1 MQSKFMKL
9 RMILLGVLGLASVA
23 SAEDSFPVAIHV
35 DAAKTQGEI
44 KPIWRFFGADEPNY
58 ATMKNGEKLIGELGA
73 LSPGNVYFRAHNLL
87 TSGDGTPAPKWGS
100 TGAYSEDTNGNPVYN
115 WKIVDGIFDTYLKHG
130 VRPYAQIG
138 FMPKEMSIHPE
149 PYQHNWKPG
158 DDYGKIYTGWTF
170 PPKDFDKWRELVFQ
184 WVKHCVDKYGR
195 AEVEKWYWEVWNEP
209 DIGYWRGQ
217 PRIPTF
223 LKLHDYAID
232 GVRRALPTA
241 RVGGP
246 ELAGG
251 GGDFMRQFLEHCL
264 RGTNYATGQVGTPI
278 DFMSFHAKGG
288 TTYTN
293 DHVRMSAGN
302 HLRIASGVY
311 RLISQFP
318 ELKSK
323 PIVIG
328 ESDPDGCAACDAE
341 VYPANRY
348 RNRAQFASYSAAVFA
363 RQTDVAERSGVNLEG
378 ALTWSFE
385 FEGQPAFD
393 GFRTLASDGIDKP
406 VMSAFR
412 IMSQLTGKKV
422 AAESDHGIDLDEMMR
437 RGVRTNADVSARASL
452 DGNKLCVMVWHYHDE
467 DVPGAEAAVEVAL
480 DNLPPA
486 TGQARLEHYQVDE
499 EHSNAVTAWQKM
511 GSPKELTPEQYA
523 QLEKAG
529 QLALLDGPKTVDVK
543 DGKATVKFNLPRQGV
558 ALLKLTW

>member
-1 MQSKFMKL
+1 MKL
-9 RMILLGVLGLASVA
+9 RMILLAVAGLVSVA
-23 SAEDSFPVAIHV
+23 SAAEDSFPVAIHV
-35 DAAKTQGEI
+35 DAAKTGDEI

-58 ATMKNGEKLIGELGA
+58 ATMKDGEKLISELGA

-100 TGAYSEDTNGNPVYN
+100 TGAYTEDTNGNPIYN
-115 WKIVDGIFDTYLKHG
+115 WTIVDGIFDTYLKHG
-130 VRPYAQIG
+130 VRPYAEIG
-138 FMPKEMSIHPE
+138 FMPEAMSIHPE

-158 DDYGKIYTGWTF
+158 DDYGKIYTGWTY
-170 PPKDFDKWRELVFQ
+170 PPKDYDKWRELVFQ
-184 WVKHCVDKYGR
+184 WVKHCVEKYGK
-195 AEVEKWYWEVWNEP
+195 AEVEKWYWEVWNEA

-217 PRIPTF
+217 PRISTF
-223 LKLHDYAID
+223 IKLHDYAID

-246 ELAGG
+246 DVAGG
-251 GGDFMRQFLEHCL
+251 NSDMMRQFLEHCL

-288 TTYTN
+288 TIYTN
-293 DHVRMSAGN
+293 GHVRMNAGN
-302 HLRIASGVY
+302 QLRIGSGVY

-328 ESDPDGCAACDAE
+328 ESDPDGCAACDAD

-363 RQTDVAERSGVNLEG
+363 RQTDVADRAGVNLEG

-385 FEGQPAFD
+385 FEGRPAFD
-393 GFRTLASDGIDKP
+393 GFRTLASAGIDKP

-422 AAESDHGIDLDEMMR
+422 AAESDHGIDLDEMLR
-437 RGVRTNADVSARASL
+437 RSVRTNADVSARASL

-467 DVPGAEAAVEVAL
+467 DVAGPEAVVEVAL
-480 DNLPPA
+480 ENLPSA
-486 TGQARLEHYQVDE
+486 AGQAKLEHYQVDG
-499 EHSNAVTAWQKM
+499 EHSNAVTAWEKM

-529 QLALLDGPKTVDVK
+529 QLALLDGPKTVEVK